1 MKVIIHTKYGKFEGA
16 EVPYD
21 DKKYDEICLLLK
33 QLNKLSYVSF
43 NTVNGEIHMTKSMI
57 DDCIVEVIK

>member
-21 DKKYDEICLLLK
+21 DKKYEEICLVLK
-33 QLNKLSYVSF
+33 QLNKLSYASF
-43 NTVNGEIHMTKSMI
+43 DTVNLGFNLS
-57 DDCIVEVIK
+57 V